1 MLRHK
6 FSFIKNYIRA
16 AWITGFFAA
25 FFIFLTVDRK
35 EESADPDQVYSI
47 TRASLQADILHRAT
61 IEGLKELH
69 GVRITYADRT
79 KIAYFFEYE
88 ANALDTLR
96 VIGSLPFILDNN
108 ISSLECTLME
118 SNSNPLEATEISK
131 QVREAT
137 KFFWNSNASDYT
149 FYECAK
155 SPLKHT
161 LLISKT
167 SSRILHKIESI

>member
-1 MLRHK
+1 M
-6 FSFIKNYIRA
+6 A

-25 FFIFLTVDRK
+25 FFILLTVDWK
-35 EESADPDQVYSI
+35 VEHSDPDQVYSI
-47 TRASLQADILHRAT
+47 TNASLQTDILHKAT
-61 IEGLKELH
+61 IEGLKQLH
-69 GVRITYADRT
+69 GVRITYVDRT
-79 KIAYFFEYE
+79 KIAYYFEYE
-88 ANALDTLR
+88 ANVQDTLK
-96 VIGSLPFILDNN
+96 VIGSLPFVIDDNA
-108 ISSLECTLME
+108 SSLECTLME
-118 SNSNPLEATEISK
+118 SKTNPLETMETSE

-137 KFFWNSNASDYT
+137 AFFWNLKPSDFI